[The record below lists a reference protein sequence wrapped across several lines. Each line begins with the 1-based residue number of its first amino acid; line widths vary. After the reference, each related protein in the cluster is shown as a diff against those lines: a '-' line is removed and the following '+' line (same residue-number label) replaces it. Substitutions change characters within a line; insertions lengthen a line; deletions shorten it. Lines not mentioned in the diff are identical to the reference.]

1 MREHLPSLLM
11 RASALV
17 HHMGHF
23 YHSLVRL
30 VEVGLTQFQGS
41 PRILDR
47 RAARKLQTEASSGK
61 NARRRAAKSKQRISA
76 KRNSSS
82 GVNAPDNSP
91 PCAERRGRLE
101 HKKLIISVHIP
112 KTGGTTFLE
121 ILKAIA
127 EEVLY
132 LDYGN
137 QIFSPDAVYRR
148 GQKVQEPFESITDLE
163 LLPGRSVIHG
173 HFHIRKYLGKFPN
186 ASYISWLRDPIERVV
201 SHYFFWRRAAEHGFT
216 ADPLCNKVIS
226 EKMSLMEFAE
236 WERARNVQHRFLAPV
251 GVEHCDFIGIAEE
264 YDRSI
269 KLFQKLFCP
278 EADITLEARN
288 KNPERPR
295 AFYKLEAGAR
305 EKILQLNELDVKT
318 YFEGLYR
325 FRSLC
330 DEVGI

>member
-23 YHSLVRL
+23 YHNLVRL

-41 PRILDR
+41 PRIF
-47 RAARKLQTEASSGK
+47 E
-61 NARRRAAKSKQRISA
+61 RRAAKQSRTEAHLRENARPIAKRERRISA
-76 KRNSSS
+76 GGDPSSE
-82 GVNAPDNSP
+82 VNAPHGSP
-91 PCAERRGRLE
+91 PSAEKKGKLE
-101 HKKLIISVHIP
+101 HKKLIISIHIP

-121 ILKAIA
+121 ILKAIT

-173 HFHIRKYLGKFPN
+173 HFHVGKYLGKFPE
-186 ASYISWLRDPIERVV
+186 ASYITWLRDPIERVV
-201 SHYFFWRRAAEHGFT
+201 SHYFFWQRAADKHAFM

-236 WERARNVQHRFLAPV
+236 LERARNVQYRFLAPV
-251 GVEHCDFIGIAEE
+251 GVGYCDFIGIAEE

-269 KLFQKLFCP
+269 KLFQRLFCP
-278 EADITLEARN
+278 ATDTTFEARN